1 MEQGDLGI
9 YVALQ
14 IFVNWDKSRCSAFEF
29 CVRLHEMKCNVAF
42 FFLLFDD
49 YLMKASLSALELLR
63 IK

>member
-14 IFVNWDKSRCSAFEF
+14 IFVNWDKSRCNALEF

-42 FFLLFDD
+42 FKFDD